1 MDTECWVFVSGFT
14 QDGNAFNPVR
24 RPLQRA
30 LGYQETGL
38 AAAPADAES
47 FADAAAQLA
56 SLASY
61 HEDEPRPARA
71 TFVGYSQGGRL
82 CLQLALDRPDVMQ
95 RLVLVSASPGIPD
108 AAERASRIEAD
119 ERLAQEIERDGVD
132 AFLER
137 WLAQPLFASLHRER
151 SGIDDRK
158 LFNSVEH
165 LTYQL
170 RVLGQG
176 VQPSNWERLDELHIP
191 VLLIVGELDTKYV
204 DIARRMAERL
214 SDARVEIVPGS
225 GHACHLEQPEH
236 VAHLLASF
244 ESDHS

>member
-14 QDGNAFNPVR
+14 QDGNACNPVR

-38 AAAPADAES
+38 ASAPTDAES

-61 HEDEPRPARA
+61 HEDEQRLARA

-82 CLQLALDRPDVMQ
+82 CLQLALDLPAAMAK
-95 RLVLVSASPGIPD
+95 LVLVSASPGIAEP
-108 AAERASRIEAD
+108 AERAARVEAD

-137 WLAQPLFASLHRER
+137 WLAQPLFASLPRER

-158 LFNSVEH
+158 SFNTVEH

-176 VQPSNWERLDELHIP
+176 VQPSNWERLGELRMP
-191 VLLIVGELDTKYV
+191 VLLIAGELDTKYV
-204 DIARRMAERL
+204 GIAQRMAEVIP
-214 SDARVEIVPGS
+214 DARVEIVPGA

-236 VAHLLASF
+236 VAQLLASF
-244 ESDHS
+244 ESDTR